1 MSDRPKVDCYSG
13 FRGEESPRAV
23 RRGAGRELITEILEQ
38 WIEAGPEPGGPALRC
53 FQVRLESGRVM
64 ELALDEAT
72 GEWTVRQ
79 A

>member
-53 FQVRLESGRVM
+53 FQGVM